1 MRAATASCTLPVPR
15 SGRLERCP
23 GLWQCLGA
31 VRGRAGRQ
39 GPFPA
44 IRLMPLRP
52 SRHFWRLTNLPL
64 LAARSILSPAFG
76 PLSRPAGCCDP
87 RRGRRRR
94 RRRHGRPEPQRGEAG
109 PPRPV

>member
-76 PLSRPAGCCDP
+76 PLSRPAATMDAHTKCPPATVAIQVVMP
-87 RRGRRRR
+87 R
-94 RRRHGRPEPQRGEAG
+94 EYAI
-109 PPRPV
+109 V